1 MLRSA
6 AAVCLCCE
14 ETCYTPCPCSLLR
27 SPLPARTMR
36 APPTHRTR
44 ASTPLSCW
52 SRRCWRPRTR
62 TRATRAGLREC
73 GRSWG
78 RGAVWLMAHGMGRCM
93 CGHGGGMLAPVHMA
107 PFGTLHAATAPRTFL
122 PRTPLPLTLPST
134 TPCTTPL
141 TRPPTHPPARPFTL
155 YLPARP
161 PPHAP
166 PQLRRRHER
175 APGGGARHEH
185 GGGRSILVRHQRGAA
200 QREAACVQLC
210 AAAGLHGVQHAARA
224 AGEAGRAGVV
234 LGRGHVQRAGPV
246 RAAVH
251 GVQRSRLFVLS
262 MPSLVFGSVGCASGC
277 GRNHQASVAGTHV
290 HRANLMLA
298 NTTRRSAPRPTCCP
312 RSRPRRRPTWTR
324 QRRWRRWGDA
334 CVCCP
339 FDCCIGVVG
348 AGTSGLARCTGGAD
362 GACSCPQGG
371 RLLACAACLQY
382 WHK

>member
-166 PQLRRRHER
+166 PAAPPPPRACAWRWR
-175 APGGGARHEH
+175 APRTW
-185 GGGRSILVRHQRGAA
+185 RRTLNSRTPSTRRGAA
-200 QREAACVQLC
+200 RSGVC
-210 AAAGLHGVQHAARA
+210 AALC
-224 AGEAGRAGVV
+224 
-234 LGRGHVQRAGPV
+234 
-246 RAAVH
+246 
-251 GVQRSRLFVLS
+251 
-262 MPSLVFGSVGCASGC
+262 GCW
-277 GRNHQASVAGTHV
+277 
-290 HRANLMLA
+290 
-298 NTTRRSAPRPTCCP
+298 TTWCATRCTCC
-312 RSRPRRRPTWTR
+312 W
-324 QRRWRRWGDA
+324 
-334 CVCCP
+334 
-339 FDCCIGVVG
+339 
-348 AGTSGLARCTGGAD
+348 
-362 GACSCPQGG
+362 
-371 RLLACAACLQY
+371 
-382 WHK
+382 